1 MTAERSYTVRD
12 LPQSDRPRER
22 LLRLGPEAL
31 SSAELLAIIMRTG
44 AMGDSVL
51 MTSQKLLSE
60 FGNLQSIAQ
69 ASVAE
74 ICRVRGI
81 GEAKAIEIKAALE
94 LGKRLYDPDYGP
106 DEPGKPVQTPEEAYK
121 SMQSKLRGKKK
132 EYFYIL
138 CLNTRGRVNDTRQVS
153 IGNLDSSIV
162 HPREV
167 FRDAISTYAS
177 TVIFVHNHP
186 SGDLEPS
193 AEDIH
198 LTKRLVEAG
207 ELLGIPVID
216 HIIVSDKGYVS
227 LKSRNLI

>member
-12 LPQSDRPRER
+12 MPLSERPRER
-22 LLRLGPEAL
+22 LLRMGSENMGLV
-31 SSAELLAIIMRTG
+31 ELLAIIIRTG
-44 AMGDSVL
+44 TRGESVL
-51 MTSQKLLSE
+51 MTAQKLLSE

-106 DEPGKPVQTPEEAYK
+106 DEQGKPVQTPEEAYK

-132 EYFYIL
+132 EHFYIL

-153 IGNLDSSIV
+153 IGNLDSSLV

-167 FRDAISTYAS
+167 FKDAISTYAS

-193 AEDIH
+193 AEDIN
-198 LTKRLVEAG
+198 LTRRLVEAG

-216 HIIVSDKGYVS
+216 HIIVSDKGYIS

>member
-1 MTAERSYTVRD
+1 MGLV
-12 LPQSDRPRER
+12 
-22 LLRLGPEAL
+22 
-31 SSAELLAIIMRTG
+31 ELLAIIIRTG
-44 AMGDSVL
+44 TRGESVL
-51 MTSQKLLSE
+51 MTAQKLLSE
-60 FGNLQSIAQ
+60 FGNLHSIAQ
-69 ASVAE
+69 ASAAE
-74 ICRVRGI
+74 MCRIKGI
-81 GEAKAIEIKAALE
+81 GKAKAVQIKAALE

-132 EYFYIL
+132 EHFYIL

-167 FRDAISTYAS
+167 FKDAISTYAS

-193 AEDIH
+193 AEDIS

-216 HIIVSDKGYVS
+216 HIIVSDKGYTS

>member
-12 LPQSDRPRER
+12 LPLSERPRER
-22 LLRLGPEAL
+22 LLKLGAEAMNTM
-31 SSAELLAIIMRTG
+31 ELLAIILRTG
-44 AMGDSVL
+44 AQGDSVL
-51 MTSQKLLSE
+51 MTAQKLLSE
-60 FGNLQSIAQ
+60 FGNLQNIEQ

-74 ICRVRGI
+74 MCRVRGI
-81 GEAKAIEIKAALE
+81 GKAKAIQIKAALE
-94 LGKRLYDPDYGP
+94 LGKRVDDPDYQ
-106 DEPGKPVQTPEEAYK
+106 PGKPVQTPEEAVK
-121 SMQSKLRGKKK
+121 SVQSKLKGKKK

-138 CLNTRGRVNDTRQVS
+138 CLNTRNRVNDTRQVS

-167 FRDAISTYAS
+167 FKDAISTYAS

-207 ELLGIPVID
+207 ELLGIPVLD
-216 HIIVSDKGYVS
+216 HIIVSDKGHTS

>member
-1 MTAERSYTVRD
+1 
-12 LPQSDRPRER
+12 
-22 LLRLGPEAL
+22 
-31 SSAELLAIIMRTG
+31 MRTG
-44 AMGDSVL
+44 AQGDSVL

-60 FGNLQSIAQ
+60 FGNLHNIAQ

-74 ICRVRGI
+74 MCRVKGI

-106 DEPGKPVQTPEEAYK
+106 DGPGKPVQTPEEAYK
-121 SMQSKLRGKKK
+121 SMQSKLSGKKK
-132 EYFYIL
+132 EHFYIL

-153 IGNLDSSIV
+153 IGNLDSSLV

-167 FRDAISTYAS
+167 FKDAISTYAS

-216 HIIVSDKGYVS
+216 HIIVSDRGYTS
-227 LKSRNLI
+227 LKSRNFI

>member
-12 LPQSDRPRER
+12 MPQSERPRER
-22 LLRLGPEAL
+22 LLRVGPESMGL
-31 SSAELLAIIMRTG
+31 VELLAIILRSG
-44 AMGDSVL
+44 AKGDSVL
-51 MTSQKLLSE
+51 MTAQKLLSE
-60 FGNLQSIAQ
+60 FGNLHSIAQ

-74 ICRVRGI
+74 MCRVRGI
-81 GEAKAIEIKAALE
+81 GKAKAVQIKAALE
-94 LGKRLYDPDYGP
+94 LGRRVDDPDYRP
-106 DEPGKPVQTPEEAYK
+106 DGPGKPVQTPEEAYK
-121 SMQSKLRGKKK
+121 SMQSKLSGKKK
-132 EYFYIL
+132 EHFYVL

-153 IGNLDSSIV
+153 IGNLDSSLV

-167 FRDAISTYAS
+167 FKDAISTYAS

-216 HIIVSDKGYVS
+216 HIIVSDRGYTS

>member
-12 LPQSDRPRER
+12 MPLLERPRER
-22 LLRLGPEAL
+22 LLRVGAESMGLV
-31 SSAELLAIIMRTG
+31 ELLAIIIRTG
-44 AMGDSVL
+44 TRGESVL
-51 MTSQKLLSE
+51 MTAQKLLSE
-60 FGNLQSIAQ
+60 FGNLHSIAQ
-69 ASVAE
+69 ASAAE
-74 ICRVRGI
+74 MCRIKGI
-81 GEAKAIEIKAALE
+81 GKAKAVQIKAALE

-106 DEPGKPVQTPEEAYK
+106 DEPGNPVQTPEEAYK

-132 EYFYIL
+132 EHFYIL

-167 FRDAISTYAS
+167 FKDAISTYAS

-193 AEDIH
+193 AEDIN

-207 ELLGIPVID
+207 ELLGIPVLD
-216 HIIVSDKGYVS
+216 HIIVSDKGYTS

>member
-1 MTAERSYTVRD
+1 
-12 LPQSDRPRER
+12 
-22 LLRLGPEAL
+22 
-31 SSAELLAIIMRTG
+31 
-44 AMGDSVL
+44 
-51 MTSQKLLSE
+51 
-60 FGNLQSIAQ
+60 
-69 ASVAE
+69 
-74 ICRVRGI
+74 
-81 GEAKAIEIKAALE
+81 
-94 LGKRLYDPDYGP
+94 
-106 DEPGKPVQTPEEAYK
+106 
-121 SMQSKLRGKKK
+121 MQSKLSGKKK
-132 EYFYIL
+132 EHFYVL

-153 IGNLDSSIV
+153 IGNLDSSLV

-167 FRDAISTYAS
+167 FKDAISTYAS

-216 HIIVSDKGYVS
+216 HIIVSDRGYTS

>member
-12 LPQSDRPRER
+12 MPLLERPRER
-22 LLRLGPEAL
+22 LLRVGAESMGLV
-31 SSAELLAIIMRTG
+31 ELLAIIIRTG
-44 AMGDSVL
+44 TRGESVL
-51 MTSQKLLSE
+51 MTAQKLLSE
-60 FGNLQSIAQ
+60 FGNLHSIAQ
-69 ASVAE
+69 ASAAE
-74 ICRVRGI
+74 MCRIKGI
-81 GEAKAIEIKAALE
+81 GKAKAVQIKAALE

-132 EYFYIL
+132 EHFYIL

-167 FRDAISTYAS
+167 FKDAISTYAS

-193 AEDIH
+193 AEDIN

-207 ELLGIPVID
+207 ELLGIPVLD
-216 HIIVSDKGYVS
+216 HIIVSDKGYTS

>member
-44 AMGDSVL
+44 ARGDSVL

-60 FGNLQSIAQ
+60 LGNLQSIAQ

-94 LGKRLYDPDYGP
+94 LGKRLYDPDYRLDG
-106 DEPGKPVQTPEEAYK
+106 PGKPVQTPEEAYK
-121 SMQSKLRGKKK
+121 SMQSKLSGKKK
-132 EYFYIL
+132 EHFYVL

-153 IGNLDSSIV
+153 IGNLDSSLV

-167 FRDAISTYAS
+167 FKDAISTYAS

-193 AEDIH
+193 AEDIN

-216 HIIVSDKGYVS
+216 HIIVSDKGYTS

>member
-44 AMGDSVL
+44 AQGDSVL

-94 LGKRLYDPDYGP
+94 LGKRLYDPDYGL
-106 DEPGKPVQTPEEAYK
+106 DGPGKPVQTPEEAYK
-121 SMQSKLRGKKK
+121 SMQSKLSGKKK
-132 EYFYIL
+132 EHFYVL

-153 IGNLDSSIV
+153 IGNLDSSLV

-167 FRDAISTYAS
+167 FKDAISTYAS

-193 AEDIH
+193 AEDIN

-216 HIIVSDKGYVS
+216 HIIVSDKGYTS

>member
-22 LLRLGPEAL
+22 LMRLGPEAL

-44 AMGDSVL
+44 ARGDSVL

-94 LGKRLYDPDYGP
+94 LGKRLYDPDYGL
-106 DEPGKPVQTPEEAYK
+106 DGPGKPVQTPEEAYK
-121 SMQSKLRGKKK
+121 SMQSKLSGKKK
-132 EYFYIL
+132 EHFYVL

-153 IGNLDSSIV
+153 IGNLDSSLV

-167 FRDAISTYAS
+167 FKDAISTYAS

-216 HIIVSDKGYVS
+216 HIIVSDKGYTS

>member
-1 MTAERSYTVRD
+1 MAAERSYTVHD
-12 LPQSDRPRER
+12 LPVSERPRER
-22 LLRLGPEAL
+22 LLRLGPEAMGTV
-31 SSAELLAIIMRTG
+31 ELLAIIIRIG
-44 AMGDSVL
+44 ARGDSVL

-60 FGNLQSIAQ
+60 FGNLQNIAQ
-69 ASVAE
+69 ATVAE
-74 ICRVRGI
+74 MCRVRGI
-81 GEAKAIEIKAALE
+81 GKAKAIQIKAALE
-94 LGKRLYDPDYGP
+94 LGKRLDDPDYKP

-121 SMQSKLRGKKK
+121 SMQSKLSGKKK
-132 EYFYIL
+132 EHFYIL
-138 CLNTRGRVNDTRQVS
+138 CLNTRGRVNDTRQIS

-167 FRDAISTYAS
+167 FKDAISSYAS

-207 ELLGIPVID
+207 ELLGIPVLD
-216 HIIVSDKGYVS
+216 HIIVSDKGYTS

>member
-12 LPQSDRPRER
+12 MPLLERPRER
-22 LLRLGPEAL
+22 LLRVGAESMGLV
-31 SSAELLAIIMRTG
+31 ELLAIIIRTG
-44 AMGDSVL
+44 TRGESVL
-51 MTSQKLLSE
+51 LTAQKLLSV
-60 FGNLQSIAQ
+60 FGNLHSIAQ

-74 ICRVRGI
+74 ICKIKGI
-81 GEAKAIEIKAALE
+81 GKAKAVQIKAAIE
-94 LGKRLYDPDYGP
+94 LGKRLNDPDYRPEG
-106 DEPGKPVQTPEEAYK
+106 PGKPVQTPEEAYK
-121 SMQSKLRGKKK
+121 SMQSKLSGKKK

-153 IGNLDSSIV
+153 IGNLDSSLV

-167 FRDAISTYAS
+167 FKDAISTLAS
-177 TVIFVHNHP
+177 TVILVHNHP

-193 AEDIH
+193 AEDIN

-216 HIIVSDKGYVS
+216 HIIVSDRGYIS

>member
-22 LLRLGPEAL
+22 LMRMGPEAL
-31 SSAELLAIIMRTG
+31 SSTELLAIIMRTG
-44 AMGDSVL
+44 ARGDSVL

-94 LGKRLYDPDYGP
+94 LGKRLYDPDYGL
-106 DEPGKPVQTPEEAYK
+106 DGPGKPVQTPEEAYK
-121 SMQSKLRGKKK
+121 SMQSKLSGKKK
-132 EYFYIL
+132 EHFYVL

-153 IGNLDSSIV
+153 IGNLDSSLV

-167 FRDAISTYAS
+167 FKDAISTYAS

-193 AEDIH
+193 AEDIN

-216 HIIVSDKGYVS
+216 HIIVSDKGYTS